1 MATLKQ
7 KTMAALKILI
17 LTDFSD
23 LSKVA
28 INYGLSMSGKLE
40 AEYTILNIVRLDG
53 VPKSHLKMKQIE
65 RTLFAIAEEEGQ
77 KLIEESIKQ
86 TKTKANVTFKAI
98 KSHKVADTVGRY
110 AEANKINL
118 VIMGSRGASRIK
130 KAVLGGTTVSV
141 IDVSEVPVLAIPE
154 KAEFANFK
162 NVVYASDLKNVQ
174 KELDTI
180 IPFARIFGSTVHM
193 VHVVEAID
201 KNVDAKREEANV
213 LVEKADYAKIK
224 LEVVIDDNVPMA
236 IDKYLNE
243 KKGDVLTTFTHELNL
258 FDKIFA
264 RSLTRKVAYQGIT
277 PLLAFKRKSVK

>member
-1 MATLKQ
+1 
-7 KTMAALKILI
+7 MAALKILI

-23 LSKVA
+23 LSKIA
-28 INYGLSMSGKLE
+28 INYGLKMAGKLE

-65 RTLFAIAEEEGQ
+65 RSLVDIAEEEGA
-77 KLIEESIKQ
+77 KLIEESLKQ
-86 TKTKANVTFKAI
+86 TKAKANITFKAV
-98 KSHKVADTVGRY
+98 KSHKVADTVGRF

-118 VIMGSRGASRIK
+118 IIMGSRGASSFK

-141 IDVSEVPVLAIPE
+141 IDVCDAPVLAIPE
-154 KAEFANFK
+154 KAEFTNFK

-193 VHVVEAID
+193 VHVVDAID
-201 KNVDAKREEANV
+201 KNVDARREEANT
-213 LVEKADYAKIK
+213 LVQKADYSKIS
-224 LEVVIDDNVPMA
+224 LEVVIDDNVPEA
-236 IDKYLNE
+236 IDKYLKE
-243 KKGDVLTTFTHELNL
+243 KKGDVLTTFTHELSL

-264 RSLTRKVAYQGIT
+264 RSVTRKLAYQGII
-277 PLLAFKRKSVK
+277 PLLTFKRRSVKPSK

>member
-1 MATLKQ
+1 
-7 KTMAALKILI
+7 MAALKILI

-28 INYGLSMSGKLE
+28 INYGLNMAGKLE
-40 AEYTILNIVRLDG
+40 AEYTIMNIVRLDG
-53 VPKSHLKMKQIE
+53 VPKSHIKMKQIE
-65 RTLFAIAEEEGQ
+65 RSLMTIAEEEGK

-86 TKTKANVTFKAI
+86 TKTKANVAFKAI

-118 VIMGSRGASRIK
+118 IIMGSRGASSIK

-141 IDVSEVPVLAIPE
+141 IDVCDAPVLAIPE
-154 KAEFANFK
+154 KAEFTNFK
-162 NVVYASDLKNVQ
+162 SVVYASDLKNVQ

-201 KNVDAKREEANV
+201 KDVEAKREAVAV
-213 LVEKADYAKIK
+213 LVKKADYDKIS
-224 LEVVIDDNVPMA
+224 LEVVIDDNVPEA
-236 IDKYLNE
+236 IDKYLKE

-258 FDKIFA
+258 FEKIFA
-264 RSLTRKVAYQGIT
+264 RSVTRKLAYQGII
-277 PLLAFKRKSVK
+277 PLLTFKRRPVKLIK

>member
-1 MATLKQ
+1 
-7 KTMAALKILI
+7 MAALKILI

-28 INYGLSMSGKLE
+28 INYGLKMAGKLE

-53 VPKSHLKMKQIE
+53 VPKSHIKMKQIE
-65 RTLFAIAEEEGQ
+65 RSLFSIAEEEGK
-77 KLIEESIKQ
+77 KLIDESIKQ
-86 TKTKANVTFKAI
+86 TRSKAKVTFKAI

-118 VIMGSRGASRIK
+118 IVMGSRGASSFK
-130 KAVLGGTTVSV
+130 KVVLGGTTVSV
-141 IDVSEVPVLAIPE
+141 IDVCDAPVLAIPE
-154 KAEFANFK
+154 KAEFTNFK

-201 KNVDAKREEANV
+201 KEVDTRREEASV
-213 LVEKADYAKIK
+213 LVQKADYAKIS
-224 LEVVIDDNVPMA
+224 LEVVIDDNVPLA
-236 IDKYLNE
+236 IDKYLKE

-258 FDKIFA
+258 FEKIFA
-264 RSLTRKVAYQGIT
+264 RSVTRKLAYQGII
-277 PLLAFKRKSVK
+277 PLLTFKRRPVKLIK

>member
-1 MATLKQ
+1 
-7 KTMAALKILI
+7 MAALKILI

-65 RTLFAIAEEEGQ
+65 NSLFAIAQEEGK
-77 KLIEESIKQ
+77 KLVEESIRQ
-86 TKTKANVTFKAI
+86 TKCKAKVTFKAI

-110 AEANKINL
+110 VEANKINL
-118 VIMGSRGASRIK
+118 VVMGSRGASRIK

-141 IDVSEVPVLAIPE
+141 IDVCDSPVLAIPE
-154 KAEFANFK
+154 KAEFTNFK
-162 NVVYASDLKNVQ
+162 HVVYASDLRNVQ

-201 KNVDAKREEANV
+201 KNVDARREEASAMV
-213 LVEKADYAKIK
+213 HKADYSKIS
-224 LEVVIDDNVPMA
+224 LEVVIDDNVPVA
-236 IDKYLNE
+236 IDKYLKE

-258 FDKIFA
+258 FEKIFA
-264 RSLTRKVAYQGIT
+264 RSVTRKLAYQGII
-277 PLLAFKRKSVK
+277 PLLTFKRRPVKLVK

>member
-1 MATLKQ
+1 
-7 KTMAALKILI
+7 MAALKILI

-28 INYGLSMSGKLE
+28 INYGLNMAGKLE
-40 AEYTILNIVRLDG
+40 AEYTIMNIVRLDG
-53 VPKSHLKMKQIE
+53 VPKSHIKMKQIE
-65 RTLFAIAEEEGQ
+65 RSLMTIAEEEGK
-77 KLIEESIKQ
+77 KLIEESVKL
-86 TKTKANVTFKAI
+86 TKTKASVTFKAI

-118 VIMGSRGASRIK
+118 IVMGSRGASSFK

-141 IDVSEVPVLAIPE
+141 IDVCDAPVLAIPE
-154 KAEFANFK
+154 KAEFTNFK
-162 NVVYASDLKNVQ
+162 SVVYASDLKNVQ

-180 IPFARIFGSTVHM
+180 IPFARIFGSTIHM

-201 KNVDAKREEANV
+201 KDVDARREAAAV
-213 LVEKADYAKIK
+213 LVQKADYTKIS
-224 LEVVIDDNVPMA
+224 LEIVIDDKVPEA
-236 IDKYLNE
+236 IDKYLKE

-264 RSLTRKVAYQGIT
+264 RSVTRKLAYQGII
-277 PLLAFKRKSVK
+277 PLLTFKRRPVKLIK

>member
-1 MATLKQ
+1 
-7 KTMAALKILI
+7 MAALKILI